1 LTQTLTTGEGSFD
14 LLTPK
19 QLSDRYYG
27 TPTVRT
33 ITNWRHMNYGP
44 RYIKIGKSVF
54 YRLIDVENWENRQSG
69 D

>member
-1 LTQTLTTGEGSFD
+1 MTAPMPPEIQAD

-44 RYIKIGKSVF
+44 PYIKIGKSVF
-54 YRLIDVENWENRQSG
+54 YRLIDVEQWESRQRS